1 MCGAQPVKSDLTKPN
16 QTKPRTSYPVHM
28 HHNVETTYQ
37 ESDMTTKQ
45 TQPQTLSEQLKTLKP
60 HVRTV
65 PKIEVRRVTSRV
77 FGGYNYEVQYV
88 KPTWETLSKT
98 EQAKLFDMFVV

>member
-1 MCGAQPVKSDLTKPN
+1 MTIRSTQAQ
-16 QTKPRTSYPVHM
+16 
-28 HHNVETTYQ
+28 
-37 ESDMTTKQ
+37 
-45 TQPQTLSEQLKTLKP
+45 QPQTLSEQLKTLKP

-98 EQAKLFDMFVV
+98 EQARFIDMFVV